1 MLIKGWKPVTKK
13 ILGIIVPAVLAGIA
27 LALALFRLSLAGGDS
42 VTSMALVPA
51 AAGLLIAHIM
61 WERPRR
67 GETLLGNKKA
77 AARTIQVSALLFS
90 VFIYIVLSYFSL
102 P

>member
-1 MLIKGWKPVTKK
+1 MTKK

-51 AAGLLIAHIM
+51 AAGLI
-61 WERPRR
+61 
-67 GETLLGNKKA
+67 G
-77 AARTIQVSALLFS
+77 Q
-90 VFIYIVLSYFSL
+90 FISES
-102 P
+102 